1 MSCYLFS
8 WVKERGDRGSP
19 KRFRTQRH
27 HEHTSETGI
36 AASEHETDSNCNKRF
51 YLVWWTLL
59 SGIIWWK
66 GSIHRVWGKPRWS
79 AHLGL
84 AALPP
89 FGTRRQPRDALSRRR
104 ALGYVHPGQQEMER
118 GEFVEFVEPRCPKFT
133 DLHLPIRDTYSCTLT
148 LYLTITTSTHSPTF
162 PIHLNRIL
170 PR

>member
-27 HEHTSETGI
+27 HEHTSETDI

-66 GSIHRVWGKPRWS
+66 GSIHRVWGTSRWS

-89 FGTRRQPRDALSRRR
+89 LGTHEGNHETLFPGEEPWGTCTRASRKWKEASSSSSSNLAAPSLRICTCQFATHTPALS
-104 ALGYVHPGQQEMER
+104 H
-118 GEFVEFVEPRCPKFT
+118 
-133 DLHLPIRDTYSCTLT
+133 CTLPSPHP
-148 LYLTITTSTHSPTF
+148 LTHPRSPFT
-162 PIHLNRIL
+162 
-170 PR
+170 